1 MKGGSLMA
9 GWNLKAGAITEY
21 VVSEDRI
28 WSLFNFVFSDA
39 CKKRNTYKFGLIKSL
54 LDSAFSGEMTEQGV
68 RYSYEE
74 LFGRFAYNYWNL
86 VVKYDL
92 RQMRKDGK
100 SEFSKMFSISGLARK
115 SFTFCVKALG
125 THPFLEFESLGAD
138 IKNKIIKQVT
148 VECKRFVIGALYDD
162 FDGIIY
168 SFNLKEDGIVLN
180 PRVYDF
186 MLKYKAELEKLNY
199 YAWARF
205 LEQINDDNVLMRVI
219 DKLELATPKREDLS
233 VYREI
238 LRKEFE
244 EDTCFYCGKKL
255 GKNIHVDHFIP
266 WSFVKDDKLWNFVLS
281 CARCNERKSNKLP
294 KQDFLI
300 KIEQRN
306 KGIQVVDNIIVQ
318 KDFERYSQDLL
329 NRMWK
334 YAKMSGL
341 KEVEMRT

>member
-1 MKGGSLMA
+1 MKGDSLMA

-21 VVSEDRI
+21 VVSKDRI

-100 SEFSKMFSISGLARK
+100 SEFSKIELIFKDVIK
-115 SFTFCVKALG
+115 ENNIFIN
-125 THPFLEFESLGAD
+125 LEFESLGAD

-205 LEQINDDNVLMRVI
+205 LEQINDDNVLVRVI

-255 GKNIHVDHFIP
+255 RKNIHVDHFIP
-266 WSFVKDDKLWNFVLS
+266 WSFLKDDKLWNFVLS

>member
-1 MKGGSLMA
+1 M
-9 GWNLKAGAITEY
+9 
-21 VVSEDRI
+21 
-28 WSLFNFVFSDA
+28 
-39 CKKRNTYKFGLIKSL
+39 
-54 LDSAFSGEMTEQGV
+54 
-68 RYSYEE
+68 
-74 LFGRFAYNYWNL
+74 
-86 VVKYDL
+86 KYDL
-92 RQMRKDGK
+92 CQMRKDRK
-100 SEFSKMFSISGLARK
+100 SEFSKIELIFKDVIKENNIFINLK
-115 SFTFCVKALG
+115 
-125 THPFLEFESLGAD
+125 FESLGAD

-148 VECKRFVIGALYDD
+148 LECKRFVIGALYDD
-162 FDGIIY
+162 FDGILY

-186 MLKYKAELEKLNY
+186 ILKYKAELEKLNY

-205 LEQINDDNVLMRVI
+205 LEQINDDNVLVRVI
-219 DKLELATPKREDLS
+219 DKLELTTPKREDLS

-244 EDTCFYCGKKL
+244 ENTCFYCGKKL

-306 KGIQVVDNIIVQ
+306 KGIQVVDNSIVQ

>member
-1 MKGGSLMA
+1 MA
-9 GWNLKAGAITEY
+9 GWNLKVGSITEY
-21 VVSEDRI
+21 TVSEDRI

-54 LDSAFSGEMTEQGV
+54 LDSLFSGEMTGQGV

-86 VVKYDL
+86 VVKYEL

-100 SEFSKMFSISGLARK
+100 SEFSKVELILK
-115 SFTFCVKALG
+115 DVIKETDIL
-125 THPFLEFESLGAD
+125 TNLEFESLDVD
-138 IKNKIIKQVT
+138 IKNKIIIHVT
-148 VECKRFVIGALYDD
+148 AECKRFVIGALYDD

-205 LEQINDDNVLMRVI
+205 LEQINDDNVLVRVI
-219 DKLELATPKREDLS
+219 DKLELATPKRENLS

-238 LRKEFE
+238 LKREFE
-244 EDTCFYCGKKL
+244 ENTCFYCGKKL

-300 KIEQRN
+300 KIEDRN

-318 KDFERYSQDLL
+318 KDFEGYSPELL
-329 NRMWK
+329 NRLWK
-334 YAKMSGL
+334 YAKLSGI
-341 KEVEMRT
+341 KEYS

>member
-74 LFGRFAYNYWNL
+74 LFGRFAYNL

-100 SEFSKMFSISGLARK
+100 SEFSKIELIFKDVIK
-115 SFTFCVKALG
+115 ENNIFIN
-125 THPFLEFESLGAD
+125 LEFESLGAD

>member
-1 MKGGSLMA
+1 MA
-9 GWNLKAGAITEY
+9 GWNLKAGPITEY
-21 VVSEDRI
+21 VVSEDKI
-28 WSLFNFVFSDA
+28 WSLFNYVFSDA

-54 LDSAFSGEMTEQGV
+54 LDSVFSGEVTEQGV
-68 RYSYEE
+68 RHSYEA
-74 LFGRFAYNYWNL
+74 LFGRFAYNCWNL

-100 SEFSKMFSISGLARK
+100 SEFSKVELILKDAIKGNEIL
-115 SFTFCVKALG
+115 TN
-125 THPFLEFESLGAD
+125 LEFESLD
-138 IKNKIIKQVT
+138 SDTKYKIIKQVT
-148 VECKRFVIGALYDD
+148 AECKRFVIGALYDD

-205 LEQINDDNVLMRVI
+205 LEQINDDNVLVRVI

-238 LRKEFE
+238 LRREFE
-244 EDTCFYCGKKL
+244 ENTCFYCGKKL

-266 WSFVKDDKLWNFVLS
+266 WSFVKGDKLWNFVLS
-281 CARCNERKSNKLP
+281 CAKCNERKSNRLP

-300 KIEQRN
+300 RIEERN
-306 KGIQVVDNIIVQ
+306 KGIQVTDNIIVQ
-318 KDFERYSQDLL
+318 KDFEGYSHDLL

>member
-1 MKGGSLMA
+1 MIVGCGDLTILLV
-9 GWNLKAGAITEY
+9 GLGFHCFLLK
-21 VVSEDRI
+21 
-28 WSLFNFVFSDA
+28 
-39 CKKRNTYKFGLIKSL
+39 CKEK
-54 LDSAFSGEMTEQGV
+54 
-68 RYSYEE
+68 
-74 LFGRFAYNYWNL
+74 
-86 VVKYDL
+86 L
-92 RQMRKDGK
+92 R
-100 SEFSKMFSISGLARK
+100 
-115 SFTFCVKALG
+115 
-125 THPFLEFESLGAD
+125 HSLGRPSRSD
-138 IKNKIIKQVT
+138 
-148 VECKRFVIGALYDD
+148 FVQ
-162 FDGIIY
+162 
-168 SFNLKEDGIVLN
+168 
-180 PRVYDF
+180 
-186 MLKYKAELEKLNY
+186 AELEKLNY

>member
-1 MKGGSLMA
+1 MNCIHGYFPDAEESEYMVDTVSVEVFGHFFETLHPP
-9 GWNLKAGAITEY
+9 AIT
-21 VVSEDRI
+21 V
-28 WSLFNFVFSDA
+28 LFHHFP
-39 CKKRNTYKFGLIKSL
+39 I
-54 LDSAFSGEMTEQGV
+54 
-68 RYSYEE
+68 
-74 LFGRFAYNYWNL
+74 
-86 VVKYDL
+86 
-92 RQMRKDGK
+92 
-100 SEFSKMFSISGLARK
+100 ISRK
-115 SFTFCVKALG
+115 S
-125 THPFLEFESLGAD
+125 P
-138 IKNKIIKQVT
+138 I
-148 VECKRFVIGALYDD
+148 
-162 FDGIIY
+162 
-168 SFNLKEDGIVLN
+168 
-180 PRVYDF
+180 
-186 MLKYKAELEKLNY
+186 
-199 YAWARF
+199 
-205 LEQINDDNVLMRVI
+205 
-219 DKLELATPKREDLS
+219 LS

-244 EDTCFYCGKKL
+244 EYTCFYCGKNL

>member
-1 MKGGSLMA
+1 MA
-9 GWNLKAGAITEY
+9 GWNLKAGPITEY
-21 VVSEDRI
+21 VVSEDKI
-28 WSLFNFVFSDA
+28 WSLFNYVFSDA

-54 LDSAFSGEMTEQGV
+54 LDSVFSGEVTEQGV
-68 RYSYEE
+68 RHSYEE

-100 SEFSKMFSISGLARK
+100 SEFSKVELILKDAIKGNEIL
-115 SFTFCVKALG
+115 TN
-125 THPFLEFESLGAD
+125 LEFESLD
-138 IKNKIIKQVT
+138 SDTKYKIIKQVT
-148 VECKRFVIGALYDD
+148 AECKRFVIGALYDD

-205 LEQINDDNVLMRVI
+205 LEQINDDNVLVRVI

-238 LRKEFE
+238 LRREFE
-244 EDTCFYCGKKL
+244 ENTCFYCGKKL

-281 CARCNERKSNKLP
+281 CAKCNERKSNRLP

-300 KIEQRN
+300 RIEERN
-306 KGIQVVDNIIVQ
+306 KGIQVTDNIIVQ
-318 KDFERYSQDLL
+318 KDFEGYSQDLL

>member
-100 SEFSKMFSISGLARK
+100 SEFSKIELIFKDVIK
-115 SFTFCVKALG
+115 ENNIFIN
-125 THPFLEFESLGAD
+125 LEFQSLGAD

-219 DKLELATPKREDLS
+219 DKLEL
-233 VYREI
+233 
-238 LRKEFE
+238 
-244 EDTCFYCGKKL
+244 
-255 GKNIHVDHFIP
+255 N
-266 WSFVKDDKLWNFVLS
+266 
-281 CARCNERKSNKLP
+281 
-294 KQDFLI
+294 
-300 KIEQRN
+300 
-306 KGIQVVDNIIVQ
+306 
-318 KDFERYSQDLL
+318 
-329 NRMWK
+329 
-334 YAKMSGL
+334 
-341 KEVEMRT
+341 

>member
-1 MKGGSLMA
+1 M
-9 GWNLKAGAITEY
+9 
-21 VVSEDRI
+21 
-28 WSLFNFVFSDA
+28 
-39 CKKRNTYKFGLIKSL
+39 
-54 LDSAFSGEMTEQGV
+54 
-68 RYSYEE
+68 
-74 LFGRFAYNYWNL
+74 
-86 VVKYDL
+86 
-92 RQMRKDGK
+92 
-100 SEFSKMFSISGLARK
+100 
-115 SFTFCVKALG
+115 
-125 THPFLEFESLGAD
+125 
-138 IKNKIIKQVT
+138 
-148 VECKRFVIGALYDD
+148 
-162 FDGIIY
+162 
-168 SFNLKEDGIVLN
+168 
-180 PRVYDF
+180 
-186 MLKYKAELEKLNY
+186 ELEKLNY

>member
-1 MKGGSLMA
+1 M
-9 GWNLKAGAITEY
+9 
-21 VVSEDRI
+21 
-28 WSLFNFVFSDA
+28 
-39 CKKRNTYKFGLIKSL
+39 
-54 LDSAFSGEMTEQGV
+54 
-68 RYSYEE
+68 
-74 LFGRFAYNYWNL
+74 
-86 VVKYDL
+86 KYDL

-100 SEFSKMFSISGLARK
+100 SEFSKIELIFKDVIK
-115 SFTFCVKALG
+115 ENNIFIN
-125 THPFLEFESLGAD
+125 LEFQSLGAD

-281 CARCNERKSNKLP
+281 CARCNERKSNKFP